1 MQMPRYPTAV
11 GPLWSSVIIKRKPS
25 LGNTFY
31 FVSLILS
38 SLLEANMFSDHV
50 SGSQMVEEFIA
61 ICNFV
66 VKMVFGDYIW
76 FLAK

>member
-1 MQMPRYPTAV
+1 M
-11 GPLWSSVIIKRKPS
+11 GPLRSSVIIKRKAS
-25 LGNTFY
+25 LGNTFF

-38 SLLEANMFSDHV
+38 LLLEANMFSDHE
-50 SGSQMVEEFIA
+50 SGSQMVQEFIA

-66 VKMVFGDYIW
+66 VKMVFADYIR